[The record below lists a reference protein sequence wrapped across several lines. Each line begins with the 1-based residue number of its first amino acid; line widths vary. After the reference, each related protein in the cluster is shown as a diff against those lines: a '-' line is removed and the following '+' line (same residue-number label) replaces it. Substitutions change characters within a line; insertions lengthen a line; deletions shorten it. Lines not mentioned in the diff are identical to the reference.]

1 MKIARTFLPFDN
13 RGDMG
18 DQAYLSPTTERSV
31 MPFNNVHTI
40 ADIIFDG
47 RKYKLPGAGG
57 DWGVGDE
64 AAPPSYKAEGSD
76 YKASDQYLEEIRR
89 QRDFNIQQSL
99 LSGHHEK
106 PEQWV
111 VVMEGGTKAFA
122 SFPLAQQYNEK
133 IKVKYNTKA
142 FITRVAQVS
151 KIQLIA
157 DALDKTFL
165 VESIDLGRGTKE
177 TGSAFCVGKNMF
189 LTCAHVVAPY
199 DKNGIASVRGFG
211 ADRTLRLSQEGRAY
225 DAELVDY
232 NLQWD
237 IALLKAKIDVD
248 SFNISKGDFVGDDIL
263 AIGSPHGFENNVTEG
278 IISSQDKEVY
288 GYAGAPTYTF
298 VDANILPGN
307 SGGPIIKERDGSVVG
322 LVTLI
327 VSQEGLYGLNA
338 ALPANYI
345 ENFLKKNNI
354 SV

>member
-18 DQAYLSPTTERSV
+18 DQAYLSPPTDRSV

-40 ADIIFDG
+40 GDIIFDG

-64 AAPPSYKAEGSD
+64 ASSPSYKPEGSD
-76 YKASDQYLEEIRR
+76 YKASDQYLEELRR
-89 QRDFNIQQSL
+89 QRDFNIQKNL
-99 LSGHHEK
+99 LSGHYEK
-106 PEQWV
+106 PEEWV
-111 VVMEGGTKAFA
+111 VVMEGGTRTFS

-133 IKVKYNTKA
+133 MKSKHGTKA
-142 FITRVAQVS
+142 FVTRTAQVS
-151 KIQLIA
+151 KIQTIA

-165 VESIDLGRGTKE
+165 VDSVDLQKGSKE
-177 TGSAFCVGKNMF
+177 TGSAFCVGKNLF

-199 DKNGIASVRGFG
+199 DKNNIANTRGFG
-211 ADRTLRLSQEGRAY
+211 LSRTLRLSQEGRTY

-232 NLQWD
+232 DLQWD
-237 IALLKAKIDVD
+237 IALLKAKVDVEP
-248 SFNISKGDFVGDDIL
+248 FKISKGSFVGDDIL

-288 GYAGAPTYTF
+288 FYGGAPTYTF